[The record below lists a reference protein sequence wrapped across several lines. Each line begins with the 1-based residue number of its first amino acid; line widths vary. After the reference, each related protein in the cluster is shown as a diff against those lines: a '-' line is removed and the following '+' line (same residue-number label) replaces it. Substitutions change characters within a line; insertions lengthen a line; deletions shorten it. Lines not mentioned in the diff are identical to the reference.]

1 MGVRKELLRK
11 VKNHIKDLEKRGIDV
26 ERVTR
31 GKSLEKL
38 AWNKNT
44 YEKFINQKK
53 NVLTRERDI
62 KRRTNNQGYLL
73 SEKEYKTVKKLERDF
88 NKKKKSE
95 LDKYI
100 KKFGQLNEVELAF
113 LKGEPVRHLNSK
125 ENIELQTS
133 FRKENLFDSFNGNID
148 LNFYQGF
155 VKEQIKSFSYED
167 VIEKHREKFID
178 QITIWA
184 NANRLGVGDEKY
196 KNRVIKE
203 LIDMYDNMGF
213 IQAVQFNQ
221 DMEHKLQYVE
231 SASTN
236 IYSSWDEK
244 RLIEDLIKRQE
255 DRDFVISN

>member
-1 MGVRKELLRK
+1 M
-11 VKNHIKDLEKRGIDV
+11 
-26 ERVTR
+26 
-31 GKSLEKL
+31 
-38 AWNKNT
+38 
-44 YEKFINQKK
+44 
-53 NVLTRERDI
+53 
-62 KRRTNNQGYLL
+62 
-73 SEKEYKTVKKLERDF
+73 
-88 NKKKKSE
+88 
-95 LDKYI
+95 
-100 KKFGQLNEVELAF
+100 
-113 LKGEPVRHLNSK
+113 NSK

-148 LNFYQGF
+148 LKFYQDF
-155 VKEQIKSFSYED
+155 VKEQIKSFSYTD
-167 VIEKHREKFID
+167 VIEKHREKFIE

-203 LIDMYDNMGF
+203 LTDMYDNMGF

-255 DRDFVISN
+255 DRDFIISN